1 MIMRFHPIKNSRGFS
16 LVELLIAMALGL
28 ILLASVTQLFK
39 SGMDASRVVSQRTEM
54 QDDVRAAINMISRDV
69 SLAGSGL
76 PPGGIAL
83 PFGPGN
89 SGLSVFAKDQVL
101 KTWMNNN
108 TYPTGVFGPAP
119 GSPVTNYMYGLIPG
133 PLNGMEK
140 GGAIVIPATNQAA
153 DAITSTYVDFTFPLN
168 QYVATFAD
176 NTGTKINLAIPAPA
190 PVPAL
195 PAFINGPGGIQ
206 VGDLILLSSSAS
218 SAIGEVTNVAATSIT
233 FANLDPLNINQ
244 TGAASGNILAL
255 CAGNPCTSP
264 AVPAMNAYRVNAVT
278 YFVEVPAVAGQLP
291 KLMRQVDGHTPQ
303 PIADDVISLK
313 ITYDVCDGT
322 ITPGVNPNCA
332 GISDLFANGFT
343 PNDVHKVDIAV
354 MGQSILSYGNKA
366 QNMQLTTS
374 VSTRNLT
381 FRDRYQ

>member
-1 MIMRFHPIKNSRGFS
+1 MGSHSIKNSRGFS
-16 LVELLIAMALGL
+16 LIELLIAMALGL

-39 SGMDASRVVSQRTEM
+39 TGMDASRVVSQRTEM
-54 QDDVRAAINMISRDV
+54 QDDVRAAINMVSRDV
-69 SLAGSGL
+69 SLAGSGM
-76 PPGGIAL
+76 PPGGVAL
-83 PFGPGN
+83 PYGAGN
-89 SGLSVFAKDQVL
+89 NGLSVFGKDQTL
-101 KTWMNNN
+101 KTWMSNN

-140 GGAIVIPATNQAA
+140 GGAIVIPSTNTAA
-153 DAITSTYVDFTFPLN
+153 DAVTSIYVDFTFPLN
-168 QYVATFAD
+168 QYVATFA
-176 NTGTKINLAIPAPA
+176 NNGGTAINLAIPAPA

-195 PAFINGPGGIQ
+195 PAFINGPSGIQ
-206 VGDLILLSSSAS
+206 AGDLILLSSSAG
-218 SAIGEVTNVAATSIT
+218 SAVGEVTNVTATSIT

-244 TGAASGNILAL
+244 TGAAAGNIPAL
-255 CAGNPCTSP
+255 CTGNPCTSA
-264 AVPAMNAYRVNAVT
+264 AVPAMNAYRVYAVT

-303 PIADDVISLK
+303 PVADNIIGLK

-322 ITPGVNPNCA
+322 TTPGVNPNCA
-332 GISDLFANGFT
+332 GISNLFANGFT
-343 PNDVHKVDIAV
+343 PNNVHKVDISV

-366 QNMQLTTS
+366 QNTQLTTS